1 MHITPITPDLDL
13 GTSSLVRSPGLHVST
28 LYNDLYQDLE
38 PGRFKRGVPLDMKRI
53 ELGFSLEEMLEEG
66 LKRRL
71 ASRPGEFRTKEGIAF
86 SPDLLM
92 FNGGV
97 RLGEIKLTWM
107 SSRGVPREASRTTF
121 PPKFD
126 KWVTQMMAY
135 CHHLETPSARLYA
148 FFVNGDYTSMTPEFR
163 AWDIEFTSAETAAT
177 WNMLVNHGRHKGL
190 M

>member
-1 MHITPITPDLDL
+1 MQITPLTPDLDL
-13 GTSSLVRSPGLHVST
+13 GASRLIRSPGLHMST
-28 LYNDLYQDLE
+28 LYNNFYQELE
-38 PGRFKRGVPLDMKRI
+38 PERYVRGAPLDMKRV

-107 SSRGVPREASRTTF
+107 SSRDVPREAGATSF
-121 PPKFD
+121 PRKFD
-126 KWVTQMMAY
+126 KYFTQMQAY

-148 FFVNGDYTSMTPEFR
+148 FFVNGDYRTMTPELL
-163 AWDIEFTSAETAAT
+163 AWDIEFTPDELHTT
-177 WNMLVNHGRHKGL
+177 WRQLLNYGRSRKL
-190 M
+190 L

>member
-13 GTSSLVRSPGLHVST
+13 GASSLVRSSGLHVST

-38 PGRFKRGVPLDMKRI
+38 PGRYVRGAPLDMRRI

-86 SPDLLM
+86 SPDLLI

-97 RLGEIKLTWM
+97 RLGEVKLTWM
-107 SSRGVPREASRTTF
+107 SSREVPREPGTHIF

-126 KWVTQMMAY
+126 KWFTQMRVY
-135 CHHLETPSARLYA
+135 CKHLETREARLYA
-148 FFVNGDYTSMTPEFR
+148 FFVNGTYKTMVPELL
-163 AWDIEFTSAETAAT
+163 AWDITFSQQELDEAWT
-177 WNMLVNHGRHKGL
+177 MLLNHGRHKGL
-190 M
+190 L